1 MARPPRG
8 AAGALLTG
16 PATGARSRGGPPPPL
31 LVGQSLEL
39 WRPPLAGAVR
49 ARERAPLQARAARQL
64 AAGADALDLNA
75 GAGLDRE
82 PARLGDDLVWAAEA
96 VRAAHPGVAL
106 WLDCGSHEALLRA
119 LPAVPAPV
127 AVNAVFLGTAGAA
140 ALLRAA
146 LERGAGVVL
155 SPLSSDRGA
164 PLSVEALIEV
174 AVAAAAELA
183 GHGAAAAWLDC
194 LAPPASSDRGRLE
207 RSLAL
212 ARRLAREPAPAPRL
226 RPLLAVG
233 NVGHGAPGGAR
244 PALRAVYAAAAT
256 GAGAAALIAPLEQ
269 AALRAAVAVAGGARP
284 PAGAAERWLRDVAAA
299 AATGAPL
306 PAPGSALVDA
316 SPRLGTAWELLAG

>member
-1 MARPPRG
+1 M
-8 AAGALLTG
+8 
-16 PATGARSRGGPPPPL
+16 
-31 LVGQSLEL
+31 
-39 WRPPLAGAVR
+39 
-49 ARERAPLQARAARQL
+49 
-64 AAGADALDLNA
+64 
-75 GAGLDRE
+75 
-82 PARLGDDLVWAAEA
+82 
-96 VRAAHPGVAL
+96 RAAHPGVAL

-146 LERGAGVVL
+146 LDRGAGVVL

-183 GHGAAAAWLDC
+183 GHSAAAAWLDC

-269 AALRAAVAVAGGARP
+269 AALRAAVAVAGGAARP
-284 PAGAAERWLRDVAAA
+284 PARPSAGCGMSPPRPRPECRCRRRAAPSWTRALGSGRPGSCSPASCARTSGAAAR
-299 AATGAPL
+299 G
-306 PAPGSALVDA
+306 
-316 SPRLGTAWELLAG
+316 